1 MKKQIKLLCKN
12 RYSMYLPAQ
21 TCKEREKMD
30 SKDKKER
37 KPKFFTLNFTLQ
49 EKRIILLLDLLSYY
63 NERQQDG
70 RFTFYQFNRSCVT
83 LI

>member
-37 KPKFFTLNFTLQ
+37 KPKFFTFTLQ
-49 EKRIILLLDLLSYY
+49 EKR
-63 NERQQDG
+63 N
-70 RFTFYQFNRSCVT
+70 T
-83 LI
+83 